1 MSRELFDMVR
11 VWAAIT
17 GVALA
22 LWGLLSLWFGVGH
35 SDVVPMLVA
44 GIGGFEIFLTA
55 QDAWLRR
62 RGGARG

>member
-1 MSRELFDMVR
+1 MTREMFDMVR

-22 LWGLLSLWFGVGH
+22 VWGLLSHWLGAGH

-44 GIGGFEIFLTA
+44 GIGGFELFLTA

-62 RGGARG
+62 RGGVNG